1 MPSMKI
7 LLIAGGW
14 SSEREVSLTGARGM
28 QEALLKRGHAVT
40 FFDLLEN
47 FDELLET
54 ARQHDFALINL
65 HGSPGED
72 GLVQAMLDA
81 DTLPEIVSCDLVTEY
96 NFPDTTRKRP
106 RYQAVFS
113 ITHY

>member
-54 ARQHDFALINL
+54 ARQNGVIQFRLRSDSVGMMQQSRELMQKYHLNDVFII
-65 HGSPGED
+65 
-72 GLVQAMLDA
+72 
-81 DTLPEIVSCDLVTEY
+81 PEAEQEGQLNESIARAGAKVE
-96 NFPDTTRKRP
+96 P
-106 RYQAVFS
+106 R
-113 ITHY
+113 

>member
-40 FFDLLEN
+40 FFCLLEN
-47 FDELLET
+47 FYYLLEYFENIQLHYLLGSVYLRIL
-54 ARQHDFALINL
+54 ACFSPLLSQYGQFA
-65 HGSPGED
+65 
-72 GLVQAMLDA
+72 
-81 DTLPEIVSCDLVTEY
+81 
-96 NFPDTTRKRP
+96 
-106 RYQAVFS
+106 
-113 ITHY
+113 

>member
-54 ARQHDFALINL
+54 ARNA
-65 HGSPGED
+65 
-72 GLVQAMLDA
+72 
-81 DTLPEIVSCDLVTEY
+81 VTAWPMPQTYEG
-96 NFPDTTRKRP
+96 PK
-106 RYQAVFS
+106 
-113 ITHY
+113 

>member
-72 GLVQAMLDA
+72 GLVQAMLEKA
-81 DTLPEIVSCDLVTEY
+81 GCP
-96 NFPDTTRKRP
+96 
-106 RYQAVFS
+106 YQGSGPSGSFLALNKAAAKQLS
-113 ITHY
+113 LIHI